1 MSATPS
7 ILILHASGTNR
18 DAEAARACEVAGGA
32 PEIVH
37 INQLRRGER
46 SFADYQALLLPGGFS
61 YGDALGAGARLALD
75 LQVYFHD
82 QLHAFV
88 DSGKP
93 VLGICNG
100 FQTLVKAGVLPGNT
114 LTQRRRGAEEE
125 RGGEGERG
133 EIASSPSDNDTAA
146 LSSSSSS
153 PLPLRASA
161 SKLAT
166 IDEITR
172 RRVTLTENAGG
183 RFECRWV
190 HLAANRNAT
199 APFVRELDELI
210 FCPIAHGEGN
220 VQVKDDAML
229 AELEHGDLVAFRYVD
244 AAGRPAGGAYPLNPN
259 GSVADIAGLCNRRG
273 NVVGLMPHPEDHILP
288 IQNPLGGEGRLG
300 LAIFAAMVKA
310 LG

>member
-18 DAEAARACEVAGGA
+18 DAEAARACELAGGA

-100 FQTLVKAGVLPGNT
+100 FQTLVKAGILPGA
-114 LTQRRRGAEEE
+114 RGATSEIGDSRLEI
-125 RGGEGERG
+125 EGLG
-133 EIASSPSDNDTAA
+133 TAA
-146 LSSSSSS
+146 TES
-153 PLPLRASA
+153 PISN
-161 SKLAT
+161 LAFSQSPDPS
-166 IDEITR
+166 IAEISL

-199 APFVRELDELI
+199 APFVRKLDELI

-229 AELEHGDLVAFRYVD
+229 AELEQGNLVAFRYVD
-244 AAGRPAGGAYPLNPN
+244 AAGQTAGGAYPLNPN

-288 IQNPLGGEGRLG
+288 IQNPLGGRGRLG
-300 LAIFAAMVKA
+300 LAVFAAMVRA
-310 LG
+310 L